1 MAYPKEL
8 KKNNRIIKKID
19 FDIEDSYLKNY
30 DKKVMSTDPNPRAY
44 ELKGRKIRLGAIS
57 AIHQIIDMEQLKS
70 ESKKYDVTV
79 TQYLTA
85 VLIYSI
91 SFFKFLYAYV

>member
-1 MAYPKEL
+1 M
-8 KKNNRIIKKID
+8 
-19 FDIEDSYLKNY
+19 EDSYLKNY
-30 DKKVMSTDPNPRAY
+30 NKKSTTTDSNPRAY

-57 AIHQIIDMEQLKS
+57 AIHQIIDLEELKQ
-70 ESKKYDVTV
+70 ESKKYEATV

-91 SFFKFLYAYV
+91 YKANKKQILNIRICLISKWCPVCDLNA